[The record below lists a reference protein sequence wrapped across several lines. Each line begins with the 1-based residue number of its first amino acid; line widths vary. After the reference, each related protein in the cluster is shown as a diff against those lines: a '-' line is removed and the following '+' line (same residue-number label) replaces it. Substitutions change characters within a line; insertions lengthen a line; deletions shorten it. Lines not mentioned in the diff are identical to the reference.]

1 MERRGVEVTVKTPSR
16 LHFSMIDLRG
26 DLGRIHGSVGVAID
40 NPSIS
45 LKAKKASSID
55 VKGPRADRVKA
66 FTETFLTGSEINSG
80 AYIEVLSDIMEHSG
94 FGSGTQLALA
104 VGKAL
109 TELYS
114 LNFTAE
120 EIAQKLNRSRRSGI
134 GTYAFKHGGF
144 IVDAGHRTEGK
155 PEIPPLL
162 FRADVPESWRFVIG
176 VPKIPIKKSGSAEN
190 NAFKKLDPPPA
201 TLIGEISRIILMQM
215 IPAIIEEDIASFGD
229 AMTSVDYKFGEFWV
243 EIQGGRFTHPTIEGG
258 IEFLAERGALGL
270 GQSSWG
276 PAFYGLSESEAQAR
290 KIWVDLEK
298 YLNED
303 QRKGRAFV
311 ARPDNTGAIISK
323 TGI

>member
-1 MERRGVEVTVKTPSR
+1 
-16 LHFSMIDLRG
+16 MIDLRG
-26 DLGRIHGSVGVAID
+26 DLGRIHGSIGVAID
-40 NPSIS
+40 NPSII

-66 FTETFLTGSEINSG
+66 FTETFLASSGLNSG

-109 TELYS
+109 SELYR
-114 LNFTAE
+114 LDLTAE

-144 IVDAGHRTEGK
+144 IVDAGHKTESK

-162 FRADVPESWRFVIG
+162 FRADVPGSWRFVIG
-176 VPKIPIKKSGSAEN
+176 VPKIPIKKSGSDET

-215 IPAIIEEDIASFGD
+215 IPAIIEGDIVSFGD

-243 EIQGGRFTHPTIEGG
+243 KVQGGRFTHPLIENG
-258 IEFLAERGALGL
+258 IGFLSENGALGV

-276 PAFYGLSESEAQAR
+276 PGFYGLTESGAQAR
-290 KIWVDLEK
+290 KICAELER

-303 QRKGRAFV
+303 GREGRTFV
-311 ARPDNTGAIISK
+311 AGPDNHGAVVTK
-323 TGI
+323 TGS

>member
-1 MERRGVEVTVKTPSR
+1 LEREGIEVTVKTPSR

-40 NPSIS
+40 NPSIV
-45 LKAKKASSID
+45 LKAKKAPSID

-66 FTETFLTGSEINSG
+66 FAETLLAGSGISG
-80 AYIEVLSDIMEHSG
+80 GVSIEVLSDIMEHSG

-104 VGKAL
+104 VGTAL
-109 TELYS
+109 SELYGLS
-114 LNFTAE
+114 LTAE
-120 EIAQKLNRSRRSGI
+120 EIAKKLNRSRRSGI

-144 IVDAGHRTEGK
+144 IVDAGHKTHSKMG
-155 PEIPPLL
+155 IPTLL

-176 VPKIPIKKSGSAEN
+176 VPTIPNKKSGSAET

-215 IPAIIEEDIASFGD
+215 IPAILEEDIVSFGE
-229 AMTSVDYKFGEFWV
+229 AMTSVDFRFGEFWM
-243 EIQGGRFTHPTIEGG
+243 EIQGGRFTHPLIEEG
-258 IEFLAERGALGL
+258 IGFLAENGALGV

-276 PAFYGLSESEAQAR
+276 PGFYGLSEGETQAR
-290 KIWVDLEK
+290 KICVDLER

-303 QRKGRAFV
+303 GRKGRAFV
-311 ARPDNTGAIISK
+311 AGPDNRGAIVTK

>member
-1 MERRGVEVTVKTPSR
+1 LERRGVEVTVKTPSR

-26 DLGRIHGSVGVAID
+26 DLGRIHGSIGVAID
-40 NPSIS
+40 NPSII

-55 VKGPRADRVKA
+55 VKGPRANRVKA
-66 FTETFLTGSEINSG
+66 FTETFLASSGINSG

-104 VGKAL
+104 VGKSL
-109 TELYS
+109 SELYR
-114 LNFTAE
+114 LDLTAE

-144 IVDAGHRTEGK
+144 IVDAGHKTESK

-162 FRADVPESWRFVIG
+162 FRADVPGSWRFVIG
-176 VPKIPIKKSGSAEN
+176 VPKIPIKKSGSDET

-243 EIQGGRFTHPTIEGG
+243 EVQGGRFTHPLIEGG
-258 IEFLAERGALGL
+258 IGFLAENGALGV

-276 PAFYGLSESEAQAR
+276 PGFYGLAESEAQAR
-290 KIWVDLEK
+290 KICAELDR

-303 QRKGRAFV
+303 GREGRTFV
-311 ARPDNTGAIISK
+311 AGPDNHGAVVTK
-323 TGI
+323 TGS

>member
-1 MERRGVEVTVKTPSR
+1 LEREGIEVTVKTPSR
-16 LHFSMIDLRG
+16 LHFSMIDMRG
-26 DLGRIHGSVGVAID
+26 DIGRIHGSVGVAIN
-40 NPSIS
+40 NPSIV
-45 LKAKKASSID
+45 LKAKEAPTID

-66 FTETFLTGSEINSG
+66 FAETLLAISGISGGVSIDVLT
-80 AYIEVLSDIMEHSG
+80 DIMEHSG

-104 VGKAL
+104 VGTGL
-109 TELYS
+109 SELYGLS
-114 LNFTAE
+114 WTAE

-144 IVDAGHRTEGK
+144 IVDAGHKTNSETG
-155 PEIPPLL
+155 IPPLL

-176 VPKIPIKKSGSAEN
+176 VPRIPVKKSGSAET

-215 IPAIIEEDIASFGD
+215 IPAIIEEDIVSFGA
-229 AMTSVDYKFGEFWV
+229 AMTSVDYRFGEFWM
-243 EIQGGRFTHPTIEGG
+243 EIQGGRFTHPLIEDG
-258 IEFLAERGALGL
+258 IGFLVENGALGV

-276 PAFYGLSESEAQAR
+276 PGFYGLSEGESQAR
-290 KIWVDLEK
+290 KICRDLER

-303 QRKGRAFV
+303 GRKGSAFV
-311 ARPDNTGAIISK
+311 AGPDNHGAVVTK